1 MSKSRDLGEFPA
13 AALDIDASGAI
24 TTTGP
29 INGRDVATDGAKL
42 DTIETSAD
50 VTDTA
55 NVTSSGALMD

>member
-13 AALDIDASGAI
+13 AALDIDAIGAI

-29 INGRDVATDGAKL
+29 IDGRDVSTDGTKL

-50 VTDTA
+50 VMILLT
-55 NVTSSGALMD
+55 